1 MKIMLEFCLEK
12 LAIIKKASQIAGMTI
27 ETFIIKTAYEEA
39 LKLIES
45 QDNNAKLKE
54 ANVNE

>member
-1 MKIMLEFCLEK
+1 MLEFCLEK